1 MKTAAIAVSRF
12 RVASRS
18 DLAARLPDYITL
30 MKPRVIALAVF
41 TALVGLM
48 LATVRPDPLLGFI
61 AILAIAGGGAGVL
74 NMWFE
79 ADIDALMIRTARR
92 PIPRGVVSRAEALV
106 FGLALSASSVV
117 ALALAANPTAAAAR
131 ALEICSDFEQFAKL
145 HWFHAGFALTIAIA
159 TRFTARFAG
168 GVAAPR

>member
-1 MKTAAIAVSRF
+1 MKTAASRLSPLQLNPVATLTA
-12 RVASRS
+12 RV
-18 DLAARLPDYITL
+18 PDFVTL
-30 MKPRVIALAVF
+30 MKPRVMVLAVF